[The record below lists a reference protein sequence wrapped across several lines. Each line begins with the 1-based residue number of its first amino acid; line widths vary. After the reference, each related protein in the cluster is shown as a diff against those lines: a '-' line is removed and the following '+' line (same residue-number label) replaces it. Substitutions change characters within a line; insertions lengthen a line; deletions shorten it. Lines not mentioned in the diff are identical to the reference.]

1 MIKVAL
7 IEDDQN
13 LQHLLKTLLELENF
27 QVKVIN
33 HATGNLY
40 EEIRSDPPAILIM
53 DAHLGHVDGL
63 EVLNT
68 LRQDPQFIKMQILIT
83 SGENLKTECLNSGA
97 NGFLLK
103 PYTPSELITWLHAG

>member
-7 IEDDQN
+7 LEDDLN

-27 QVKVIN
+27 QVSVID
-33 HATGNLY
+33 HATGNLF

-53 DAHLGHVDGL
+53 DAHLGLLDGL
-63 EVLNT
+63 KVLST
-68 LRQDPQFIKMQILIT
+68 LRQDPQFTKMKILIT
-83 SGENLKTECLNSGA
+83 SGENLKSECLNSGA

>member
-27 QVKVIN
+27 QVMLID
-33 HATGNLY
+33 HATDDIV
-40 EEIRSDPPAILIM
+40 EKIRSDLPSILIM
-53 DAHLGHVDGL
+53 DAHLGRVDGL
-63 EVLNT
+63 KVLRT
-68 LRQDPQFIKMQILIT
+68 LRQDPQFTEMQILIT
-83 SGENLKTECLNSGA
+83 SGENLKSACLNSGA

-103 PYTPSELITWLHAG
+103 PYTPSELISWLHAG